1 MMLRPT
7 DILIIACALGLQGL
21 LMARYWTPSVAG
33 TRVRIQSP
41 TQTQEWPLDEPR
53 ELRVEGA
60 LGVSRLRIHAG
71 GIRFLD
77 SPCRGKVCVRSGHL
91 DHGGETTACVPN
103 RISVQVLPAAQAD
116 TGLDVLHY

>member
-1 MMLRPT
+1 MLRPT

-60 LGVSRLRIHAG
+60 LGVSRLRIDAG